1 MKKILFS
8 MLLTCVFLNSCKKTV
23 VTPDVVTSVTTTTLS
38 KDITKDLVLSNTDA
52 AVDYV
57 LTQKIDVTA
66 KLTIEPGVVIVAKA
80 NSGIEFSS
88 TGSLVAVGTS
98 DKPIILRSE
107 SNLKGGWLGIRFS
120 SSNNPINELT
130 YVTISDGGSSSFN
143 GDATEKANI
152 RLAGTSQI
160 KMKNCTVNNSAAFGI
175 LEEKFDNV
183 TINEFTAN
191 AFTNNADFP
200 IYIVDKNAHKIGN
213 SSTFTNNAKNY
224 IALVQED
231 FQGLGEEV
239 TWPKQAV
246 PYLFNSVE
254 PLVVGYY
261 TTPGGL
267 TLEAGVTLL
276 FSAGSSLI
284 VGDNSNK
291 TGYLKINGTATSP
304 VTIGG
309 RESLKGYW
317 QGIFVQTPSVK
328 NVWSYANVNDGGSK
342 GATSAANSK
351 ANVVVYNG
359 SLNITNC
366 TSNNSQACGYTKS
379 ASGAITGTQT
389 GTNNTSG
396 TSCSF

>member
-1 MKKILFS
+1 MKKFLF
-8 MLLTCVFLNSCKKTV
+8 LLLFTFTLFNSCKKTA
-23 VTPDVVTSVTTTTLS
+23 VTPDVITATTVTLS
-38 KDITKDLVLSNTDA
+38 KDITKDLVLTNTDA
-52 AVDYV
+52 AIDYV
-57 LTQKIDVTA
+57 LTQKIGVTA

-80 NSGIEFSS
+80 NSGIEFTS
-88 TGSLVAVGTS
+88 TGSLVAIGTA

-120 SSNNPINELT
+120 SSNNPVNELT
-130 YVTISDGGSSSFN
+130 FVNISDGGSSSFN

-160 KMKNCTVNNSAAFGI
+160 KMKNSIVNNSAAFGI
-175 LEEKFDNV
+175 LQQKFDNV

-200 IYIVDKNAHKIGN
+200 IYLVDKNAHKIGS
-213 SSTFTNNAKNY
+213 SSTFTNNTKNY
-224 IALVQED
+224 IALVQAD
-231 FQGLGEEV
+231 FQGLAEEV
-239 TWPKQAV
+239 TWTKQAV

-284 VGDNSNK
+284 VGDNTNK

-309 RESLKGYW
+309 LEALKGYW

-328 NVWSYANVNDGGSK
+328 NVWNFVNVNDGGSK
-342 GATSAANSK
+342 GGTSAASSK

-359 SLNITNC
+359 AVNITNC
-366 TSNNSQACGYTKS
+366 TSNNSQGCGYTKS
-379 ASGAITGTQT
+379 ASGVITGTQT
-389 GTNNTSG
+389 GANNTSG
-396 TSCSF
+396 NSCSF